1 MRDWCAWFCCVYFC
15 GTRHAEKRC
24 KEYGQAG
31 YFSMTHSRIAEAQKS
46 YESAVSEPKLRII
59 SAKDT
64 AGMYEALANGYL
76 KSAIKETAK

>member
-1 MRDWCAWFCCVYFC
+1 
-15 GTRHAEKRC
+15 
-24 KEYGQAG
+24 
-31 YFSMTHSRIAEAQKS
+31 MTHSRIAEAQKS